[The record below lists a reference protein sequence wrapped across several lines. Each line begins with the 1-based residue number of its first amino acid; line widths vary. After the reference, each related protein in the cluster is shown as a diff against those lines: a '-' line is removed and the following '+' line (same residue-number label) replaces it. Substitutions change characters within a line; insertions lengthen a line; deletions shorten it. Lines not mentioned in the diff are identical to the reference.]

1 MTASVTLTLLFA
13 LHGQSEPVTAAT
25 VTATATSPADEVP
38 PFTDAQLDYLERL
51 RDQIREEMAST
62 GGAAATP
69 SALELKAEMYMKW
82 LYRNDA
88 TQGCVTYGNPHP
100 SGDNYSGNNGACPEF
115 ALTIIGRPT
124 SRIEASFRLQSRY
137 GLDFADWFENGDR
150 RSTIDASGE
159 SLGQNH
165 SAPIQLRGIYVRIA
179 QPLPFLDW
187 FLAGSSDLGY
197 WDPWTVGRVRYIDR
211 FNAKGLFLKTSIPGA
226 LEILVARIA
235 LPKLFGSANYGS
247 LEEPLVTNPFWARDA
262 TYAWQI
268 ATHKSAIEGVSII
281 LNGDVIVDEEADL
294 DDPDA
299 PGSTNT
305 TDPTD
310 GVTAVAG
317 RFVGLNSSLTV
328 DLTRWDALRVK
339 GVLALS
345 HNAPNASYVTNL
357 ARGGLGFTNVVND
370 TVTAL
375 AGTLDVSLPDVLGE
389 GTTLAAQYFNIG
401 SDFNTVM
408 GSRREDDVL
417 LTDGFLDGGELPTLN
432 LANEL
437 IDFTDVFYESAIG
450 WHGATLVLDHVGD
463 TLDAHLEGT
472 VLTFNTNGQGRD
484 MDVYPGFGGFTGY
497 TDTQLFTYA
506 NTNDRGADPRTV
518 FHRDQERF
526 SMIYVGGLTLK
537 PDLWRGARVVAQ
549 LKLILDSDGRSEAT
563 PLDDYFGRI
572 VAGRVTVSADPLDTL
587 RITLGAGV
595 DHWYEEARAGTFA
608 GGQASFDDTTT
619 LRLRPFA
626 TFDYSLGPLTAKY
639 HLEVVHK
646 TVDLAPTV
654 DRSYE
659 IGWVVRSIG
668 WLAAQF

>member
-1 MTASVTLTLLFA
+1 MFTASSALAALLA
-13 LHGQSEPVTAAT
+13 LAAQTDTSTASPSTEEPL
-25 VTATATSPADEVP
+25 
-38 PFTDAQLDYLERL
+38 PFTDAQLDYLERM
-51 RDQIREEMAST
+51 RDQIREEMA
-62 GGAAATP
+62 GGSAAPAAAPTAA

-100 SGDNYSGNNGACPEF
+100 TGDNYSGNNGACPEF

-150 RSTIDASGE
+150 RDRIDASGE

-179 QPLPFLDW
+179 EPLPFIDW

-197 WDPWTVGRVRYIDR
+197 WDPWTVGRVRFIDR

-226 LEILVARIA
+226 LDILIARIA
-235 LPKLFGSANYGS
+235 LPKLFGTANYGS

-262 TYAWQI
+262 TYAWQL
-268 ATHKSAIEGVSII
+268 ATNKSAIEGVSVV
-281 LNGDVIVDEEADL
+281 LNGNVIVDEEADL

-299 PGSTNT
+299 AGSTNGV
-305 TDPTD
+305 DAQD

-317 RFVGLNSSLTV
+317 RFVALNTSLTV
-328 DLTRWDALRVK
+328 DVSRFEAIRVK
-339 GVLALS
+339 GVLAVS

-370 TVTAL
+370 VVTGL
-375 AGTLDVSLPDVLGE
+375 AGTFRVSLPDALGE
-389 GTTLAAQYFNIG
+389 GTSIEAEYFNIG
-401 SDFNTVM
+401 GDFNSVM

-437 IDFTDVFYESAIG
+437 IDFTDAFYESAIG
-450 WHGATLVLDHVGD
+450 WHGGTLVLTHAGD
-463 TLDAHLEGT
+463 TVDARVEAT
-472 VLTFNTNGQGRD
+472 AMTFNTNGQGRD
-484 MDVYPGFGGFTGY
+484 MDLYPGFGGFTGY

-518 FHRDQERF
+518 FRRDQDRF
-526 SMIYVGGLTLK
+526 TMIYVGNVGFK
-537 PDLWRGARVVAQ
+537 PDLWRGSKIDAQ
-549 LKLILDSDGRSEAT
+549 VKLILDSDGRSAGTE
-563 PLDDYFGRI
+563 LDDYFGRI
-572 VAGRVTVSADPLDTL
+572 VAGKLLVTAEPLDTL
-587 RITLGAGV
+587 RAAIGLGV
-595 DHWYEEARAGTFA
+595 DHWYEEARSGTFA
-608 GGQASFDDTTT
+608 GGVPSFDDYSTV
-619 LRLRPFA
+619 RLRPFL
-626 TFDYSLGPLTAKY
+626 TLDYSLGPLTARY

-646 TVDLAPTV
+646 GVDLAPSV

-659 IGWVVRSIG
+659 VGWIVRSVG